1 MILELISEI
10 SLALVTVAI
19 IAGCVAFG
27 KPDNDITFNEIDNH
41 KK

>member
-1 MILELISEI
+1 MVLELISEI

-19 IAGCVAFG
+19 IIGYAAFG